1 MNNVVALEG
10 LRVLE
15 FGQFVAGPSAGRIL
29 ADFGAEVIKVEPP
42 EGDPLR
48 HWGDGA
54 ANSDSWWWRT
64 QARNKRLIAINL
76 KTAEGQG
83 VAQELVKHCD
93 VLIENLRPG
102 CLESWHL
109 GYDRVVA
116 QNPSIIYTSISGF
129 GQSGPYRDRAGFGN
143 VAESM
148 GGIRYITGFPDR
160 PPVRT
165 GISIGD
171 ELAALQ
177 AVIGILTA
185 LHRRNR
191 DPERRGDFVDVALTE
206 AVLSV
211 TEGLIPDYVNAGIIQ
226 ERAGNQLLRTAPSNI
241 YPTSDE
247 RWIAIGANS
256 VGTFGKLAKLMDRPD
271 LQTDVR
277 LSTNEGRVEHAD
289 WLDADIAKWTQCY
302 ELQALVDL
310 LVDAGVPAGPV
321 MTAKEIAEDPQIQAR
336 DMIHYASTEDGG
348 QVGMLNVVPRL
359 RNAPGQIRWA
369 GGTVGQHT
377 DAVLNEVLQYP
388 PDVIGHLRHLG
399 AIQ

>member
-1 MNNVVALEG
+1 MNTVMALEG

-15 FGQFVAGPSAGRIL
+15 LGQFVAAPSVGRIL
-29 ADFGAEVIKVEPP
+29 ADFGAEVIKVESP

-48 HWGDGA
+48 HWGEGA
-54 ANSDSWWWRT
+54 ANSDSWWWYT
-64 QARNKRLIAINL
+64 QARNKRLISIDL
-76 KTAEGQG
+76 KTTEGQR
-83 VAQELVKHCD
+83 VARELAKHCD

-102 CLESWHL
+102 RLEAWGL
-109 GYDRVVA
+109 GYDQVVA
-116 QNPSIIYTSISGF
+116 ENPSIIYTSISGF

-148 GGIRYITGFPDR
+148 GGLRYITGFSDR

-177 AVIGILTA
+177 SVIGILAA
-185 LHRRNR
+185 LNHRNL
-191 DPERRGDFVDVALTE
+191 DPERRGDFVDIALTE

-211 TEGLIPDYVNAGIIQ
+211 TEGLIPEYVNAGIVQ
-226 ERAGNQLLRTAPSNI
+226 ERTGNQLLRAAPSNI

-247 RWIAIGANS
+247 MWIAIGANS
-256 VGTFGKLAKLMDRPD
+256 VGTFGKLVKVMDRPD
-271 LQTDVR
+271 MQADVR

-289 WLDADIAKWTQCY
+289 RLDAEIAKWTQRY
-302 ELQALVDL
+302 ELHALVDL

-321 MTAKEIAEDPQIQAR
+321 MSAKEIAEDPQIQAR
-336 DMIHYASTEDGG
+336 EMIRYASTEDGG
-348 QVGMLNVVPRL
+348 QVGMLNVVPKL

-369 GGTVGQHT
+369 GGSIGQHT

-388 PDVIGHLRHLG
+388 PDVISHLRDIA
-399 AIQ
+399 AIR